1 LAVTGM
7 TEPSTRRLARADRR
21 EQLLDTA
28 LAIVREEGT
37 DALTLGHL
45 AERAGVSKPIAY
57 EHFKTRAGLLMDLYE
72 QLDQRHAAALQRALT
87 QTRPRLADVARVA
100 SAAYLDCYETLGPEW
115 LAISAALQGADE
127 TGAFQQKTLDA
138 NVALYR
144 QAFADYTQRSAE
156 ELRVLCVALIGAA
169 EALTRELGHGRITR
183 AGAAEVLS
191 GLIVRALKK

>member
-1 LAVTGM
+1 MTGM
-7 TEPSTRRLARADRR
+7 TEPSTRRLAKAERR

-37 DALTLGHL
+37 DALTLGRL

-72 QLDQRHAAALQRALT
+72 QLDRHHAAALQRALT
-87 QTRPRLADVARVA
+87 QTRPRLADIARVA
-100 SAAYLDCYETLGPEW
+100 SAAYLDCYEALGPEW

-127 TGAFQQKTLDA
+127 TGAFQQKILDA

-144 QAFADYTQRSAE
+144 QAFADYTQRSTE

-183 AGAAEVLS
+183 AEAAEILS